1 MRPGPSRPRL
11 AKSRVQFSR
20 LLEGLTDAQLEE
32 VALHWRFPEPLPTPL
47 PSGASE
53 LDGLD
58 EKSLRKLWKESERE
72 ISRIM
77 PRNERAKRT
86 GAHVLLASRP
96 LAGVAGVRLQRRP
109 STTIH
114 RL

>member
-77 PRNERAKRT
+77 REMRERSEQEHMFYLHH
-86 GAHVLLASRP
+86 GHWP
-96 LAGVAGVRLQRRP
+96 EWP
-109 STTIH
+109 E
-114 RL
+114 